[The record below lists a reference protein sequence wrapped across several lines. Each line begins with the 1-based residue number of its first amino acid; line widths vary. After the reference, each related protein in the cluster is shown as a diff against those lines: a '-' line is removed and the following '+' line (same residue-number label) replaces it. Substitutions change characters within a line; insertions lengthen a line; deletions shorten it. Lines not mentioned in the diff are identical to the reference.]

1 MNAQPTSPRTWM
13 LALVLG
19 GLIASGAQASPT
31 PVYYYSTTGTVGGL
45 TTGPITFTGNNSSE
59 PSSNGTVLP
68 GAINL
73 GQFRTE
79 PLPAG
84 ATLTLN
90 DTPFTINLKQGA
102 APDLG
107 QTITSAPDVI
117 ITGLLNGS
125 LGGNN
130 ATTLQ
135 AKITSATQAWP
146 GPVPIDLNA
155 LTEASPVLINPG
167 GIGNGI
173 SGLAVSVPTGIPS
186 SFFNIPEP
194 TTLAMFATAL
204 VGLGFRRRL
213 RVGH

>member
-1 MNAQPTSPRTWM
+1 M
-13 LALVLG
+13 
-19 GLIASGAQASPT
+19 
-31 PVYYYSTTGTVGGL
+31 GGL

-59 PSSNGTVLP
+59 PSSNGAVLP

-73 GQFRTE
+73 GQFQTE
-79 PLPAG
+79 PLPPG

-90 DTPFTINLKQGA
+90 NTPFTINLKQGA

-107 QTITSAPDVI
+107 QPITNAPDAI
-117 ITGLLNGS
+117 ISGVMNGS
-125 LGGNN
+125 ISGNN
-130 ATTLQ
+130 ASTLMAQ
-135 AKITSATQAWP
+135 ITSATPAGP
-146 GPVPIDLNA
+146 GPLPFDLSA
-155 LTEASPVLINPG
+155 LTAASPILVNAG

-173 SGLAVSVPTGIPS
+173 SGLAVSVPTSIPS

-204 VGLGFRRRL
+204 IGLGFRRRL

>member
-59 PSSNGTVLP
+59 PSSNGSVLP

-73 GQFRTE
+73 GQFQTQ
-79 PLPAG
+79 PLPTG
-84 ATLTLN
+84 ATLTLDN
-90 DTPFTINLKQGA
+90 TPFTINLKQGA

-107 QTITSAPDVI
+107 QPITNAPDVTI
-117 ITGLLNGS
+117 SGVLKGS
-125 LGGNN
+125 LGSDDS
-130 ATTLQ
+130 TTLQ
-135 AKITSATQAWP
+135 AQITSATQAWP
-146 GPVPIDLNA
+146 GPVPFDLST
-155 LTEASPVLINPG
+155 LTAASPILINPG

>member
-1 MNAQPTSPRTWM
+1 MNAQTTSPRTWM

-19 GLIASGAQASPT
+19 GLFASGAQASPT
-31 PVYYYSTTGTVGGL
+31 PVFSYETSGTVGGL
-45 TTGPITFTGNNSSE
+45 TTGPIMFIGNSSSE
-59 PSSNGTVLP
+59 TSSNGVVLP
-68 GAINL
+68 GAIDL
-73 GQFRTE
+73 GQFQTL
-79 PLPAG
+79 PLPTG

-90 DTPFTINLKQGA
+90 NTPFTIDLKQGA

-107 QTITSAPDVI
+107 QPITKAPDVTI
-117 ITGLLNGS
+117 SGVLNGS
-125 LGGNN
+125 LGSDNS
-130 ATTLQ
+130 TTLQ
-135 AKITSATQAWP
+135 AQITSATQAWP
-146 GPVPIDLNA
+146 GPVPFDLNA
-155 LTEASPVLINPG
+155 LTAASPILINPG

-173 SGLAVSVPTGIPS
+173 SGLAVSVPNSIPS

>member
-31 PVYYYSTTGTVGGL
+31 PAYYYSTTGNVGGL

-59 PSSNGTVLP
+59 PTSNGAVLP

-73 GQFRTE
+73 GQFQTQ
-79 PLPAG
+79 PLPPG
-84 ATLTLN
+84 ATLTLDN
-90 DTPFTINLKQGA
+90 TPFTINLKQGA

-107 QTITSAPDVI
+107 QPITNAPDAI
-117 ITGLLNGS
+117 ISGVLNGS
-125 LGGNN
+125 ISGNN
-130 ATTLQ
+130 ASTLMAQ
-135 AKITSATQAWP
+135 ITSATPAWP
-146 GPVPIDLNA
+146 GPLPFDLSA
-155 LTEASPVLINPG
+155 LTAASPILINPG
-167 GIGNGI
+167 GMGDGM
-173 SGLAVSVPTGIPS
+173 SGLAVSVPTGISS

-204 VGLGFRRRL
+204 VGLGFRRQL